1 LHVVEHIDVSE
12 HLWSNGI
19 QFASKPDP
27 CLDLKTG
34 MAVVVGDIELVG
46 KNTVAFLGYSHN
58 TVRGAAGGTLLL
70 AELALIEGRFSES

>member
-1 LHVVEHIDVSE
+1 
-12 HLWSNGI
+12 
-19 QFASKPDP
+19 
-27 CLDLKTG
+27 

-46 KNTVAFLGYSHN
+46 KNTVAFSGYSHN